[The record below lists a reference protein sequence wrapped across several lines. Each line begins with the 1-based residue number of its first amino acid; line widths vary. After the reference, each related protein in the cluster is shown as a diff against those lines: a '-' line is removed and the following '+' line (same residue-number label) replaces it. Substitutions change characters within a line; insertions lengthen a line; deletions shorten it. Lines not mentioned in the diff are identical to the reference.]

1 MKIDDLRCVGCGS
14 GNIAELTDD
23 QHQFLC
29 LDCNKSYEVVLGVP
43 YFGEFEG
50 DDILGLLEIAA
61 NIQNRG
67 KFGVNPQVVENWER
81 LLEAYHVATDKPA
94 FVQTL
99 SAGEAPFVGNRYGEW
114 VEVHLL
120 AEGLEL
126 AGSQVLDMGAG
137 LGFDSHRLTM
147 KGAEV
152 TALEFSPVLAEA
164 GAQNFPHI
172 RWIGGFS
179 HCLPFK
185 NASFDAV
192 FCNAAL
198 HHMRDIPAAISE
210 ALRVLKPGG
219 VLITT
224 CDSFR
229 PSNSA
234 DDAELDIF
242 NAEPSVLMGVN
253 EGVPRFSEFF
263 AAQRQHLEKLGI
275 EVYTHT
281 LYNAPSGGTLSDLT
295 RWNLDTDGK
304 MLACRSGSLAMKV
317 TLRDTW
323 PEAPRLQRDGILSA
337 KTYSLWLESEA
348 VAFAELARLMPQ
360 KYVDLDFPGGR
371 GSKFE
376 LLNGWRNQQPNQY
389 ARTAYRRGRWF
400 FTRKENCDALLFEA
414 GIVGSSS
421 ATPKILDIVL
431 AGNHYGSVPLTPG
444 GAWATVQIDLSGI
457 TPEGKI
463 FAVELRLQD
472 CAGGALDE
480 CSFTVRNRR
489 FVAYRNGPGNVPD
502 EAVMADDGTVYAVI
516 PVFNRLNYTRTCIQ
530 NLKAQTYPRMVII
543 VADGGSTDGTVETIR
558 AEFPDVVVLTATQE
572 LWWSGS
578 MAMGID
584 YALGQSK
591 GAGDAILMMN
601 NDTEIPSDYVATLA
615 KAAGEF
621 NAAVGGLIVDSRD
634 PSVVLDAGE
643 FIDWKTYSFPVKNN
657 VFPEERFCAGVDVLP
672 GRGTLVPIRMI
683 RAAGNV
689 DAVHLPHYL
698 ADYEFFYRLKQ
709 CGFNLGVCYET
720 RLLAHI
726 EETGLV
732 PTLGAATFKTIWAEL
747 FSRRSMSNVV
757 DHWFFVGKHAPDEFR
772 WALRARLIKRV
783 LAELTLRTALRPVF
797 LPLYY
802 LLLSPRILKG
812 KLRGQARAFKH
823 FYVAWR
829 GQGASVLCEPR
840 LIPGLIRIP
849 LFLLASPGPLCEG
862 DLARTGGSAK
872 ALVDAGVLSNLAV
885 AGWYKLRSLDFAK
898 SGNPGV
904 HKSLYWQA
912 WNPLRKIARSLAY
925 RRALLEA
932 VRNG

>member
-1 MKIDDLRCVGCGS
+1 MKTDDLRCVGCGS
-14 GNIAELTDD
+14 GNIAEQTGEH
-23 QHQFLC
+23 HQFLC
-29 LDCNKSYEVVLGVP
+29 LDCNKHYEVVLGVP

-126 AGSQVLDMGAG
+126 AGSRVLDMGAG

-147 KGAEV
+147 KGADV

-185 NASFDAV
+185 SASFDAV

-263 AAQRQHLEKLGI
+263 AAQRRHLDRLGI

-323 PEAPRLQRDGILSA
+323 PEAPRLQQDGILSA

-348 VAFAELARLMPQ
+348 VAFAELARLMQ
-360 KYVDLDFPGGR
+360 IGR
-371 GSKFE
+371 
-376 LLNGWRNQQPNQY
+376 
-389 ARTAYRRGRWF
+389 
-400 FTRKENCDALLFEA
+400 
-414 GIVGSSS
+414 
-421 ATPKILDIVL
+421 
-431 AGNHYGSVPLTPG
+431 
-444 GAWATVQIDLSGI
+444 
-457 TPEGKI
+457 
-463 FAVELRLQD
+463 
-472 CAGGALDE
+472 
-480 CSFTVRNRR
+480 
-489 FVAYRNGPGNVPD
+489 
-502 EAVMADDGTVYAVI
+502 
-516 PVFNRLNYTRTCIQ
+516 
-530 NLKAQTYPRMVII
+530 
-543 VADGGSTDGTVETIR
+543 
-558 AEFPDVVVLTATQE
+558 
-572 LWWSGS
+572 
-578 MAMGID
+578 
-584 YALGQSK
+584 
-591 GAGDAILMMN
+591 
-601 NDTEIPSDYVATLA
+601 
-615 KAAGEF
+615 
-621 NAAVGGLIVDSRD
+621 
-634 PSVVLDAGE
+634 
-643 FIDWKTYSFPVKNN
+643 
-657 VFPEERFCAGVDVLP
+657 
-672 GRGTLVPIRMI
+672 
-683 RAAGNV
+683 
-689 DAVHLPHYL
+689 
-698 ADYEFFYRLKQ
+698 
-709 CGFNLGVCYET
+709 
-720 RLLAHI
+720 AH
-726 EETGLV
+726 V
-732 PTLGAATFKTIWAEL
+732 
-747 FSRRSMSNVV
+747 
-757 DHWFFVGKHAPDEFR
+757 
-772 WALRARLIKRV
+772 
-783 LAELTLRTALRPVF
+783 
-797 LPLYY
+797 
-802 LLLSPRILKG
+802 
-812 KLRGQARAFKH
+812 
-823 FYVAWR
+823 
-829 GQGASVLCEPR
+829 
-840 LIPGLIRIP
+840 
-849 LFLLASPGPLCEG
+849 
-862 DLARTGGSAK
+862 
-872 ALVDAGVLSNLAV
+872 
-885 AGWYKLRSLDFAK
+885 
-898 SGNPGV
+898 
-904 HKSLYWQA
+904 
-912 WNPLRKIARSLAY
+912 
-925 RRALLEA
+925 
-932 VRNG
+932 